1 MGSKR
6 EGQMRHT
13 KERGDSGKN
22 SERKRE
28 RERESDSGCA
38 RARD

>member
-1 MGSKR
+1 
-6 EGQMRHT
+6 MRHT
-13 KERGDSGKN
+13 KERGGGIVGKTV
-22 SERKRE
+22 KE